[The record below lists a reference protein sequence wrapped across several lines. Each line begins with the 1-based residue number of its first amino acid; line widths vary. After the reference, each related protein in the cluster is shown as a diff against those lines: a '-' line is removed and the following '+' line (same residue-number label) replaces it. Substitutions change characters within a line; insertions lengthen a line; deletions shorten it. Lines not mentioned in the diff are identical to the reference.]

1 MIGFGDCESL
11 FARLRNKK
19 AIAEKYSARNFLGI
33 QQSLGSNELDNV
45 YWLPGTDSPADGLTE
60 VESDMVPLLHVFK
73 SGTFRPGILGP
84 LRGISSR
91 EGGGARRFFF
101 RCVAP
106 LVFGLYLLHITH
118 VLSAANSSPISCAQ
132 APRLFLSVISSPPSL
147 TTWRATLLN

>member
-84 LRGISSR
+84 LRGISSM
-91 EGGGARRFFF
+91 EGVSIQYSRA
-101 RCVAP
+101 
-106 LVFGLYLLHITH
+106 
-118 VLSAANSSPISCAQ
+118 
-132 APRLFLSVISSPPSL
+132 SPPFFLL
-147 TTWRATLLN
+147 TAYLTNLHALVC